1 MAALNK
7 EEKVRIRHHA
17 GYLNVTAVQTFVL
30 GTPASVETQFI
41 IEGAMNKILDEA
53 LPLVRELIQRCDSTE
68 QQMFEQQE
76 NIQVTKL
83 GELVVNSTGV
93 DRGQMQLRQVY
104 FSWVRKLVNAMGVGQ
119 NPYRQDTLGDTGNN
133 GGINVGVA

>member
-1 MAALNK
+1 MAVLNE
-7 EEKVRIRHHA
+7 EEKVRVRYHT
-17 GYLNVTAVQTFVL
+17 GYLNVSAVQTFAL

-41 IEGAMNKILDEA
+41 IEGAMNKILESA
-53 LPLVRELIQRCDSTE
+53 LPLVRELIQKCDSTR

-83 GELVVNSTGV
+83 GELVINSTGI
-93 DRGQMQLRQVY
+93 DRGQMQLREVY
-104 FSWVRKLVNAMGVGQ
+104 FDWVNQLCNAMGVKQ
-119 NPYRQDTLGDTGNN
+119 NPYRADTLGQSG